1 MSKRKPNWTDREKMI
16 LMEEYEKRKDV
27 LRAKFSSTI
36 TSSTKNTAW
45 DEITEAMN
53 SQNPPLKRNMK
64 LRNSKEFFFILEI
77 QLILV
82 QVFMYAS

>member
-36 TSSTKNTAW
+36 IVTKNVVKGNFYSNCG
-45 DEITEAMN
+45 EPSNYPVYLLYI
-53 SQNPPLKRNMK
+53 
-64 LRNSKEFFFILEI
+64 FILI
-77 QLILV
+77 QPNTMV
-82 QVFMYAS
+82 QRKITT